1 MENLLN
7 IENTK
12 VLKGIPKNIV
22 TNFQVRLREKG
33 INLFS
38 YTGGVLSSSHTKEDI
53 DDSLTIFSEVL
64 EDMQK
69 SSLII

>member
-1 MENLLN
+1 MVYEY
-7 IENTK
+7 IIHPKSHEK
-12 VLKGIPKNIV
+12 VPLSS
-22 TNFQVRLREKG
+22 EKG
-33 INLFS
+33 INIFS